1 MIKVEGNY
9 EKVMEFVYELKD
21 KVYQETKDL
30 AFPDYLKYIKESL
43 RKVDQKYNIGKVVME
58 KNIH

>member
-1 MIKVEGNY
+1 
-9 EKVMEFVYELKD
+9 MEFVYELKD

-30 AFPDYLKYIKESL
+30 AFPDYLKYIKKSL